1 MMKQPK
7 RKKEK
12 KKALDILFLQ
22 SFFVFRGCLSNA
34 LGEDRSAFTVN
45 LALLVLLF
53 IYLFTYGLHKI
64 CIYMHMYMYLVIV
77 LHCSL
82 FFFDLISF
90 VLGFFFLFISPLQF
104 SAISCL
110 NGTFLV
116 PQFKALLCELKKK
129 KKVNYLSPYRQT
141 VYLFKQSTGSFF
153 LFELKHITRF

>member
-1 MMKQPK
+1 MCLVNRFFFFFLHLSALDSNNDISFQCFSFFFLGKQK
-7 RKKEK
+7 RSRRRVVKRADTEFTSGIAVFHDRRDDEATEKKEEK

-82 FFFDLISF
+82 FFFF
-90 VLGFFFLFISPLQF
+90 
-104 SAISCL
+104 
-110 NGTFLV
+110 
-116 PQFKALLCELKKK
+116 
-129 KKVNYLSPYRQT
+129 
-141 VYLFKQSTGSFF
+141 
-153 LFELKHITRF
+153 

>member
-1 MMKQPK
+1 MAYTKY
-7 RKKEK
+7 
-12 KKALDILFLQ
+12 AYICTCTCILSLF
-22 SFFVFRGCLSNA
+22 
-34 LGEDRSAFTVN
+34 FTVH
-45 LALLVLLF
+45 F
-53 IYLFTYGLHKI
+53 F
-64 CIYMHMYMYLVIV
+64 
-77 LHCSL
+77 

-90 VLGFFFLFISPLQF
+90 VLGFFYLFISPLQF